1 MSKGHLFGGLCV
13 FRVFWVAK
21 VFRVTR
27 VLGVFRVSRVLNDL
41 NDPSDFNNSNKL
53 LALDRRRLGKLQI

>member
-13 FRVFWVAK
+13 FRVFRVAK
-21 VFRVTR
+21 VFRVA
-27 VLGVFRVSRVLNDL
+27 RVLNDL